1 MPFRDS
7 AVPASV
13 MPGFLSGGRN
23 NVKLRQI
30 YRGYVR
36 HDVPEA
42 SDGSAWLTCPVCQ
55 SVCSAQS
62 KAQALDWDEYADYKL
77 IP

>member
-1 MPFRDS
+1 
-7 AVPASV
+7 

-23 NVKLRQI
+23 NVKLWQM
-30 YRGYVR
+30 YRGHVR

-42 SDGSAWLTCPVCQ
+42 SDGSAWLTCTVCQ
-55 SVCSAQS
+55 SVCSAQYE
-62 KAQALDWDEYADYKL
+62 AQALDGAEHTDNQL

>member
-23 NVKLRQI
+23 NVKLRQM

-42 SDGSAWLTCPVCQ
+42 SDGSACLTCPVCQ
-55 SVCSAQS
+55 SVCSVQS
-62 KAQALDWDEYADYKL
+62 EAQALDRTEYADYQL